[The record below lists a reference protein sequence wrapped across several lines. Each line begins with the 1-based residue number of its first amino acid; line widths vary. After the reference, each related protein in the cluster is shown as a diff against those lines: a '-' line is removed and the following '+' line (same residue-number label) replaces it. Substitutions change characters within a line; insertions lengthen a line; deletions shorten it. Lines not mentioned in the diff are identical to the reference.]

1 MICLSS
7 YYPYM
12 MLQDCLQPGGC
23 STCIPFASL
32 RINML
37 STSTSIGMLA
47 YKAGLVE
54 ALRLRYQERKQLRV
68 ECTSLL
74 AELQRAANQ
83 SSASAGSA
91 PAPRW
96 RLDFAQRCRG
106 RCLVRSCEFAA
117 VGESTGS
124 LPASGARPRVYP

>member
-7 YYPYM
+7 CFLYM
-12 MLQDCLQPGGC
+12 MLRDCLQPGG
-23 STCIPFASL
+23 TCIPFASL

-47 YKAGLVE
+47 YKAGLLE
-54 ALRLRYQERKQLRV
+54 ALRLRYRERKQLRV

-83 SSASAGSA
+83 SSAAPEAPPHAAGDSVSLS
-91 PAPRW
+91 P
-96 RLDFAQRCRG
+96 
-106 RCLVRSCEFAA
+106 VR
-117 VGESTGS
+117 
-124 LPASGARPRVYP
+124 